1 MLDKAKKNIN
11 ITLEELQE
19 FELERHKIMIRI
31 IDVCEYGNLNDL
43 KKLNQ
48 ILIDNN
54 FAKSS
59 VGT

>member
-1 MLDKAKKNIN
+1 MIDKAKKNIN

-31 IDVCEYGNLNDL
+31 IDVCEYGNLDDL
-43 KKLNQ
+43 KRLNQ

-54 FAKSS
+54 FAPSS
-59 VGT
+59 AGA

>member
-1 MLDKAKKNIN
+1 MLKEAKES

-19 FELERHKIMIRI
+19 FESERHKIMIRI
-31 IDVCEYGNLNDL
+31 IDVCEYGNLDDL
-43 KKLNQ
+43 KRLNQ

-59 VGT
+59 AGT

>member
-1 MLDKAKKNIN
+1 MDKAKKNIN

-31 IDVCEYGNLNDL
+31 IDVCEYGNLDDY
-43 KKLNQ
+43 KRLNQ

>member
-1 MLDKAKKNIN
+1 MLKEAKEN

-19 FELERHKIMIRI
+19 FESERHKIMIRI
-31 IDVCEYGNLNDL
+31 IDVCEYGNLDDL
-43 KKLNQ
+43 KRLNQ

-59 VGT
+59 AGT

>member
-1 MLDKAKKNIN
+1 MLKEAKEN

-19 FELERHKIMIRI
+19 FESERHKIMIRI
-31 IDVCEYGNLNDL
+31 IDVCEYGNLEDL
-43 KKLNQ
+43 KRLNQ

-59 VGT
+59 AGT

>member
-1 MLDKAKKNIN
+1 MLKEAKEN

-31 IDVCEYGNLNDL
+31 IDVCEYGNLDDL
-43 KKLNQ
+43 KRLNQ

-59 VGT
+59 AGT

>member
-1 MLDKAKKNIN
+1 MLKEAKES

-19 FELERHKIMIRI
+19 FESERHKIMIRI
-31 IDVCEYGNLNDL
+31 IDVCEYGNLDDL
-43 KKLNQ
+43 KRLNQ

-59 VGT
+59 AGA

>member
-1 MLDKAKKNIN
+1 MLKEAKEN

-31 IDVCEYGNLNDL
+31 IDVCEYGNLDDL
-43 KKLNQ
+43 KRLNQ

-54 FAKSS
+54 FAPSS
-59 VGT
+59 AGA

>member
-31 IDVCEYGNLNDL
+31 IDVCEYGNLDDL
-43 KKLNQ
+43 KRLNQ

-54 FAKSS
+54 FVPSS
-59 VGT
+59 AGA

>member
-31 IDVCEYGNLNDL
+31 IDVCEYGNLDDL

>member
-1 MLDKAKKNIN
+1 MLKEAKES

-19 FELERHKIMIRI
+19 FESERHKIKIRI
-31 IDVCEYGNLNDL
+31 IDVCEYGNLDDL
-43 KKLNQ
+43 KRLNQ

-59 VGT
+59 AGT

>member
-31 IDVCEYGNLNDL
+31 IDVCEYGNLDDL
-43 KKLNQ
+43 KRLNQ

-54 FAKSS
+54 FVSS
-59 VGT
+59 SAGA

>member
-1 MLDKAKKNIN
+1 MLKEAKES

-19 FELERHKIMIRI
+19 FESERHKIMIRI
-31 IDVCEYGNLNDL
+31 IDVCEYGNLEDL
-43 KKLNQ
+43 KRLNQ

-59 VGT
+59 AGT

>member
-31 IDVCEYGNLNDL
+31 IDVCEYGNLDDL
-43 KKLNQ
+43 KRLNQ

-54 FAKSS
+54 FAPSS
-59 VGT
+59 AGA

>member
-1 MLDKAKKNIN
+1 MLKEAKES

-31 IDVCEYGNLNDL
+31 IDVCEYGNLDDL
-43 KKLNQ
+43 KRLNQ

-59 VGT
+59 AGT